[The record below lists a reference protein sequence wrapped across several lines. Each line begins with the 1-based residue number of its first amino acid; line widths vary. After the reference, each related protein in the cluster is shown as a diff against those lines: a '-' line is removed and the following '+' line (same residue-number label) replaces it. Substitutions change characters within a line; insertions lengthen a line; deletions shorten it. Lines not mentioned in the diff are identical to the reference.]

1 MGGND
6 FNDDDNFNVAIHCPL
21 EDCMTFNNDDD
32 AVVVVMGTIIY
43 DAVTTTEEEE
53 EDGAGSLSSSFG

>member
-32 AVVVVMGTIIY
+32 VVVMGTIIY